1 MRQTYPQQEQ
11 FLRATQ
17 KLPTQLVCMKDSFD
31 SIHANSSIGYMPK
44 VPCSRYLGAEAILI
58 DQGFLT
64 FIRDSDQSTEL
75 TSNAASGNFR
85 KLACRLS
92 FIQTASR
99 SSNSAWTL
107 DVALWTRCEKG
118 S

>member
-1 MRQTYPQQEQ
+1 
-11 FLRATQ
+11 
-17 KLPTQLVCMKDSFD
+17 MKMSFD
-31 SIHANSSIGYMPK
+31 SMHAKSSIEHMPK
-44 VPCSRYLGAEAILI
+44 VAVLALLT
-58 DQGFLT
+58 DQRFLT
-64 FIRDSDQSTEL
+64 FVHCNSDQRTEL

-107 DVALWTRCEKG
+107 DVALWTNCENG
-118 S
+118 P